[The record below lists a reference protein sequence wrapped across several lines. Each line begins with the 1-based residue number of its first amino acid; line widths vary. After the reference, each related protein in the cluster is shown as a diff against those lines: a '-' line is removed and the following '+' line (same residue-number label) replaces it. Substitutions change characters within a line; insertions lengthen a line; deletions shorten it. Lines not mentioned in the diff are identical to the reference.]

1 MEENTLRTFEAFVRH
16 FAMRFV
22 IMLLAAAPT
31 FIGCRS
37 VRHHAFGTPIV
48 TCSRSRL
55 LSHPRLDEQ
64 RTPGLGGRVPS
75 RRPPP
80 PPFHD
85 DVRSSSSVLDT
96 SRRPRGARTRIS
108 STDAGTLVIDVPAAG
123 LSTSTL
129 FGGAFTAAWFS
140 AIVPATFS
148 AGAPLLFM
156 APFWLAG
163 GLVAKQTLFDP
174 AKATSLS
181 VGEFAWDMTQSVA
194 GFVKVASDGGPTSEL
209 DGASVDV
216 SAFVNGVPVYVC
228 RLVAGADEW
237 TIGDGLPESELQ
249 WIALEV
255 NAHLAALKAQR

>member
-1 MEENTLRTFEAFVRH
+1 
-16 FAMRFV
+16 
-22 IMLLAAAPT
+22 
-31 FIGCRS
+31 
-37 VRHHAFGTPIV
+37 
-48 TCSRSRL
+48 
-55 LSHPRLDEQ
+55 
-64 RTPGLGGRVPS
+64 
-75 RRPPP
+75 
-80 PPFHD
+80 
-85 DVRSSSSVLDT
+85 
-96 SRRPRGARTRIS
+96 
-108 STDAGTLVIDVPAAG
+108 
-123 LSTSTL
+123 
-129 FGGAFTAAWFS
+129 
-140 AIVPATFS
+140 
-148 AGAPLLFM
+148 M

-209 DGASVDV
+209 DGASFDV
-216 SAFVNGVPVYVC
+216 SAFVYGVPVYVC